1 MDVPVTRRLI
11 LLGPQSKYASL
22 KSAID
27 RIGCDGPVGLIT
39 AGWED
44 DEPINAQVRNALP
57 SSSVNLRLFQRSEQL
72 FNDDSELIQL
82 LRSRQDE
89 LRVMRD
95 GYLLRLDRILD
106 AARKILIMNSQGI
119 FDFSPECELTID
131 QLRQLDR
138 QYFVRTSQVCDQY
151 EQRLDM
157 KNRRHV
163 IKHREEIGDILD
175 ECGGIVISGGHAA
188 IILNRLRIFGVLDMA
203 AKQPIVA
210 WSAGAMALADQIVL
224 FHDSPPQGRGNP
236 EVLRAGLG
244 LFHEFL
250 PLPDAHR
257 RLKLRDKNRVSL
269 FSRRFD
275 RYKCVELNHRTILDR
290 TDGNWSCTKCGQLN
304 SDGMVEELEG

>member
-22 KSAID
+22 KLAID
-27 RIGCDGPVGLIT
+27 RIGCDGPVALIT

-44 DEPINAQVRNALP
+44 DEPIDDQVRNALP
-57 SSSVNLRLFQRSEQL
+57 SASVNLRLFQRSEQL
-72 FNDDSELIQL
+72 FNDDAELIQL

-89 LRVMRD
+89 LRVLRD

-106 AARKILIMNSQGI
+106 AARKILMMNSQGI
-119 FDFSPECELTID
+119 FDFRPECELTID

-151 EQRLDM
+151 EQRLDTN
-157 KNRRHV
+157 NRPQV
-163 IKHREEIGDILD
+163 IKHREEIRDMLD
-175 ECGGIVISGGHAA
+175 QCGGVVISGGHAA
-188 IILNRLRIFGVLDMA
+188 IILNRLRIFGVLEMA
-203 AKQPIVA
+203 ATQPIVA

-236 EVLRAGLG
+236 EVLRAGMG

-250 PLPDAHR
+250 PLPNARR
-257 RLKLRDKNRVSL
+257 RLKLRDKDRVSL

-290 TDGNWSCTKCGQLN
+290 TDGNWSCTKCGQLKT
-304 SDGMVEELEG
+304 DGSVEELKG